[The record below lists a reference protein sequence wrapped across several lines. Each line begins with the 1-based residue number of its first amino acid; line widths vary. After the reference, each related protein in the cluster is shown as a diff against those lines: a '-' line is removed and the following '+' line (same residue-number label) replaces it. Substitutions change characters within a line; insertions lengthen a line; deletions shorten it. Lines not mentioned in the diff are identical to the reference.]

1 MSEDNQ
7 NSAQN
12 SNSESAEKASAQSV
26 NTEELLAQA
35 EKFKNEYLYLRAEF
49 ENYKRHAIKERSE
62 ALKYG
67 SERLIVD
74 MLSVLDNFER
84 ALESQVTAEN
94 WQNFVKG
101 VELTAKDF
109 RGVMQKFGVQ
119 EVSSLGQA
127 FDPNVHEALS
137 AETSSDVADGCI
149 LRVFK
154 KPYKLHDKLIRPGQV
169 VVAKAPQDK
178 A

>member
-1 MSEDNQ
+1 
-7 NSAQN
+7 
-12 SNSESAEKASAQSV
+12 
-26 NTEELLAQA
+26 
-35 EKFKNEYLYLRAEF
+35 
-49 ENYKRHAIKERSE
+49 
-62 ALKYG
+62 
-67 SERLIVD
+67 

-84 ALESQVTAEN
+84 ALESQVTAES

-101 VELTAKDF
+101 VELTAKEF

-119 EVSSLGQA
+119 EVASLGQP
-127 FDPNVHEALS
+127 FDPNLHEALS
-137 AETSSDVADGCI
+137 TEASSEVAEGCV

>member
-1 MSEDNQ
+1 MSDDNQ
-7 NSAQN
+7 NSSQTNGADIQEKSGAQA
-12 SNSESAEKASAQSV
+12 SNA
-26 NTEELLAQA
+26 EELMAQV

-49 ENYKRHAIKERSE
+49 ENYKRHAIKERSD

-67 SERLIVD
+67 SERLVVD

-84 ALESQVTAEN
+84 ALESEVTAEN
-94 WQNFVKG
+94 WQTFVKG
-101 VELTAKDF
+101 VEITAKDF
-109 RGVMQKFGVQ
+109 RGVMQKFGVN
-119 EVSSLGQA
+119 EVPSLGHP

-137 AETSSDVADGCI
+137 AEVSIEVADGHVV
-149 LRVFK
+149 RVFK

>member
-1 MSEDNQ
+1 MSDENQ
-7 NSAQN
+7 NSSQSSGADTQDKSGAQN
-12 SNSESAEKASAQSV
+12 INA
-26 NTEELLAQA
+26 EELMAQA

-62 ALKYG
+62 TLKY
-67 SERLIVD
+67 S
-74 MLSVLDNFER
+74 
-84 ALESQVTAEN
+84 EN

-101 VELTAKDF
+101 VEMTAKDF

-119 EVSSLGQA
+119 EVPSFGQA
-127 FDPNVHEALS
+127 FDPAVHEALS
-137 AETSSDVADGCI
+137 AETSAEVADGCV

-169 VVAKAPQDK
+169 VVAKSPQDK